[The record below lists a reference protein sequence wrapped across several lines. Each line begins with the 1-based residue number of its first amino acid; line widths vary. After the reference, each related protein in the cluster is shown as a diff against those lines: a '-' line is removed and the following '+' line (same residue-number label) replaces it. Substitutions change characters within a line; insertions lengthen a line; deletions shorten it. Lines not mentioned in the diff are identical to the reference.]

1 MVREDDREV
10 CFKEMIVKPTV
21 KGQEETRCTQSL
33 GEKKNFHIQ
42 FTSDCQIPEAGKS
55 LEYSRNK
62 KASKSSE

>member
-10 CFKEMIVKPTV
+10 CFKEMIVKPTA

-33 GEKKNFHIQ
+33 GKKKFHIQ

-62 KASKSSE
+62 KASKNSE